1 MLSRAKSSFVLIRKN
16 MNIDI
21 GKIIIVGQI
30 LNLGQFKVYVQGHF
44 RVSPSGQAGNG
55 AS

>member
-1 MLSRAKSSFVLIRKN
+1 

-30 LNLGQFKVYVQGHF
+30 LNLGQFKVSVQGHF
-44 RVSPSGQAGNG
+44 RVNLCQE
-55 AS
+55 

>member
-1 MLSRAKSSFVLIRKN
+1 MILCIHQKN

-30 LNLGQFKVYVQGHF
+30 LSLGQFKVSGQGHF
-44 RVSPSGQAGNG
+44 RVNLCQE
-55 AS
+55 

>member
-1 MLSRAKSSFVLIRKN
+1 

-30 LNLGQFKVYVQGHF
+30 LNIGQFKVIVQGLF
-44 RVSPSGQAGNG
+44 RSIYIRNDLRIMPLLNFF
-55 AS
+55 

>member
-1 MLSRAKSSFVLIRKN
+1 

-30 LNLGQFKVYVQGHF
+30 LNLGPFKVSVQGHF
-44 RVSPSGQAGNG
+44 RSIYVRNDLRIMPLLKFF
-55 AS
+55 